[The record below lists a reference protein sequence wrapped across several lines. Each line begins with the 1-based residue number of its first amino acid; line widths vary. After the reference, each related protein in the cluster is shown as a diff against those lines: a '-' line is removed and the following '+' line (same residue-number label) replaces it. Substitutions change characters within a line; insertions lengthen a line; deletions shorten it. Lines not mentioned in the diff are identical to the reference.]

1 MMRALADAENART
14 IAKRDVLN
22 AQQFAVT
29 KLAKSL
35 LDVSDNLSLA
45 LASIPPEEVTKEGNG
60 SLKILIEGVAMTETL
75 LNKAFSEHGLV
86 KFGDKGDKFD
96 PNLHD
101 ALFQLVDPDLE
112 KGDVGQV
119 LKTGFSLKGRVIRP
133 AQVGTVRD
141 A

>member
-1 MMRALADAENART
+1 MRALADAENART